1 MEIAGPE
8 NPPLGSRSIRF
19 LGLSDSKGRD
29 EVRDREGRVYAWRDR
44 TQHEI
49 NINFPLASRTS
60 GNDATFRRQPFSLSD
75 LLQGLFIKDDAVR
88 RAECS
93 PVNAAVC
100 CTALDQ
106 RGTRGAPLR
115 TAKNR

>member
-1 MEIAGPE
+1 MRG
-8 NPPLGSRSIRF
+8 
-19 LGLSDSKGRD
+19 
-29 EVRDREGRVYAWRDR
+29 RDR

-60 GNDATFRRQPFSLSD
+60 GNDATFRRQPLSYQIFF
-75 LLQGLFIKDDAVR
+75 QGLFIKDDVVR